1 MIVCDILYPAEKVRV
16 VIIFTVTAVPD
27 KTEIDILSGC
37 GRGQQ
42 DRRGG
47 VGASIVPK
55 NWLEAKVLDGADTPG
70 FLTCTLPGAPVT
82 ESLIVSDQKE
92 KMPTQEKEIFIFLM
106 MKALG

>member
-1 MIVCDILYPAEKVRV
+1 M

-37 GRGQQ
+37 GRGRGQQ

-55 NWLEAKVLDGADTPG
+55 NWLEAKVPDGADTPG

-92 KMPTQEKEIFIFLM
+92 KMPTQEEEIFIFLM